1 MRELER
7 RFPPEFRNRID
18 DVVLF
23 SPLAH
28 DEVRTIARQYT
39 RPHRGN
45 ASRAAARR

>member
-1 MRELER
+1 MREIER

-28 DEVRTIARQYT
+28 DEVRTIARQHLDRIEET
-39 RPHRGN
+39 LQSRERP
-45 ASRAAARR
+45 